1 MPKSYSRG
9 TALACCLFA
18 GAAFGAQFPVAGH
31 ILKSVDPLYF
41 VFIRYVLAAIVFTIL
56 LAVQEGPRA
65 FRPDGRGWLLWL
77 LGTLAFTGYN
87 GLVFIGQHLV
97 GPAGPI
103 LSSVMMGFMPLATAF
118 ILFLWKG
125 ARLSPVTTVCI
136 VVGIVG
142 VFLVATKGDFGALLG
157 GGATIWA
164 LLLMLAAVVCWCV
177 FTVGASLFPTWSP
190 LRYTTLACLGGTL
203 CNAIVVGVGSPTG
216 LLRTPAWSDLTANVW
231 PFLYMALIGGVA
243 AVLAWNTACKIM
255 SPVDAALFT
264 NNVIPIV
271 SLAITAM
278 SGYRVGLP
286 ELGGVA
292 LTLAALIAN
301 NLAMRRRTAAGR
313 AAART
318 QA

>member
-1 MPKSYSRG
+1 MLKSYGRG
-9 TALACCLFA
+9 TGLACCLFA

-41 VFIRYVLAAIVFTIL
+41 VFIRYVLAAIVFAL
-56 LAVQEGPRA
+56 LLVFKEGRRA
-65 FRPDGRGWLLWL
+65 FRPEGRGWLLWL

-87 GLVFIGQHLV
+87 GLVFYGQHLV

-103 LSSVMMGFMPLATAF
+103 LSSVMMGFLPLATAF

-125 ARLSPVTTVCI
+125 ARLSPATAVCI

-142 VFLVATKGDFGALLG
+142 VFLVASKGDFGALLA

-190 LRYTTLACLGGTL
+190 LRYTTLACFGGTIS
-203 CNAIVVGVGSPTG
+203 NAILVGVG
-216 LLRTPAWSDLTANVW
+216 TPAGLFRIPAWTDLAVNVW

-243 AVLAWNTACKIM
+243 AVLAWNMACKII

-271 SLAITAM
+271 SLILTAIA
-278 SGYRVGLP
+278 GYRVGLP

-301 NLAMRRRTAAGR
+301 NIVHRRTAAGKE

-318 QA
+318 